1 MVLYEKSTTF
11 FVALMKI
18 LDFYKKELIV
28 VRKFGK
34 EITVFLY
41 MSKQAKSK
49 KMIGSISPVVVVW
62 HV

>member
-1 MVLYEKSTTF
+1 
-11 FVALMKI
+11 MKI
-18 LDFYKKELIV
+18 LDFYKKDLIIV
-28 VRKFGK
+28 GKFGK
-34 EITVFLY
+34 GITMFLY

>member
-1 MVLYEKSTTF
+1 
-11 FVALMKI
+11 MKT

-34 EITVFLY
+34 EITMFLY

-62 HV
+62 RV

>member
-1 MVLYEKSTTF
+1 MLYEKSTTF
-11 FVALMKI
+11 FVALMKT

-34 EITVFLY
+34 EITMFLY

-62 HV
+62 RV